1 MCTHTSTNSHNYN
14 YKYNYTLSTRMIYLK
29 GLSVL
34 YFIYA
39 RIVVSV
45 WLQRDLCAVCR
56 VECQLVV
63 VACGMTTAY
72 EQWAGV
78 TRFLTAALRLQ
89 PSRADE
95 LVETQR
101 CNLVSSWSKLS
112 AITTDDSAKVRES
125 LISRDGNP
133 FPPDVCESLSSSV
146 LDIVSGGTSVAASV
160 ANDRKQQ
167 SCRLI
172 YNYLPAHM

>member
-1 MCTHTSTNSHNYN
+1 MVGSS
-14 YKYNYTLSTRMIYLK
+14 
-29 GLSVL
+29 
-34 YFIYA
+34 
-39 RIVVSV
+39 
-45 WLQRDLCAVCR
+45 AVRR

-78 TRFLTAALRLQ
+78 TRFLAAALRLQ

-112 AITTDDSAKVRES
+112 AITTDDSAKVLES